1 MTNEQGA
8 RQGRVRREEKERR
21 AKRRGIRNALDNPRF
36 SPPLLSLFLIP
47 STYPTK
53 LYTSGTRTREH
64 PLPVGTYIACA
75 LLLPVLLVQ
84 STLFRWGSKEKG
96 IDHICNCT
104 SKRMEM

>member
-21 AKRRGIRNALDNPRF
+21 AKRRGIRNALGNPRF
-36 SPPLLSLFLIP
+36 PPALLSLFLIP

-64 PLPVGTYIACA
+64 LGTYIACA

-84 STLFRWGSKEKG
+84 STLFRWGSKE
-96 IDHICNCT
+96 
-104 SKRMEM
+104 ME